1 MFPEMVTSPSI
12 SVTLMICVWSVE
24 SLVCW
29 TILLDTLAIA
39 SVVAEVI
46 FFETADPMFFILCGF
61 VPISSAV
68 SITERRPRFKKREK
82 RKAINHPEY
91 R

>member
-46 FFETADPMFFILCGF
+46 FFETADPMFFILCAF
-61 VPISSAV
+61 VPILRPDRSQSAG
-68 SITERRPRFKKREK
+68 RNFRFKKREK
-82 RKAINHPEY
+82 TI
-91 R
+91 

>member
-1 MFPEMVTSPSI
+1 VFPEMVTSPSI

-46 FFETADPMFFILCGF
+46 FFETADPMFFILCLILCRF
-61 VPISSAV
+61 LRPYRSQSADRDISDLKKGKK
-68 SITERRPRFKKREK
+68 ERR
-82 RKAINHPEY
+82 
-91 R
+91 

>member
-46 FFETADPMFFILCGF
+46 FFETADPMFFILCVLCRF
-61 VPISSAV
+61 LRPYRSQSADPDLKKGKK
-68 SITERRPRFKKREK
+68 ERQ
-82 RKAINHPEY
+82 
-91 R
+91 